1 MTPSARRGIP
11 CPECHAVAIRVGLA
25 ILRQARTVAAERG
38 ISLDEARADAARE
51 AILILRRALP

>member
-1 MTPSARRGIP
+1 MTPSA
-11 CPECHAVAIRVGLA
+11 AIRVGLA

-38 ISLDEARADAARE
+38 ISLDEARADAAHE

>member
-1 MTPSARRGIP
+1 MTPTT
-11 CPECHAVAIRVGLA
+11 AIRVGLA
-25 ILRQARTVAAERG
+25 ILRQARAVAAERG